1 MCGYTEYYSNY
12 ENKYMEKNIHSSN
25 NHATISGDQTQNQS
39 HVGWPVDLT
48 LLYILW
54 EPGKHDFSNGNIS
67 SNSILGDDSTA
78 RWTRMDVMLR
88 KSAHAKEKIQNY
100 AQNFM
105 ASYTK

>member
-1 MCGYTEYYSNY
+1 MPLV
-12 ENKYMEKNIHSSN
+12 
-25 NHATISGDQTQNQS
+25 ISGDQTQNQS
-39 HVGWPVDLT
+39 HVGRPVDLT

-105 ASYTK
+105 VSYTK